1 MAIKLRWFIAGDNM
15 LDIIFILISLVF
27 FGVAWGMVKLCEHV

>member
-1 MAIKLRWFIAGDNM
+1 MAITLRWFIAGEDM
-15 LDIIFILISLVF
+15 LDIIYVLIALIF